1 MCKCCLKLFGAQLPC
16 LGAHLLYTRLRLSY
30 EGMANTFFPGGKVGM
45 EEILS
50 ICAKSPGG
58 FQLMW
63 IQFDDLLPKYF
74 VLH

>member
-16 LGAHLLYTRLRLSY
+16 LELTCCTHGSGCHMKGWQTHSY
-30 EGMANTFFPGGKVGM
+30 PRGKVGV

-50 ICAKSPGG
+50 ICAKSPGD

-63 IQFDDLLPKYF
+63 ILFDDLLPKYF